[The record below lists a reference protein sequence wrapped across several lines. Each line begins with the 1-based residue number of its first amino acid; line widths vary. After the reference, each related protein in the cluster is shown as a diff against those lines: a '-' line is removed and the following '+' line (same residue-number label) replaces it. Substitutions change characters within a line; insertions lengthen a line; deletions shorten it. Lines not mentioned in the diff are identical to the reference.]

1 MRIIVTG
8 GTGMIGSRLTPKLV
22 EAGHEVIVLSRNPA
36 KYSFPPGVEGVQWD
50 GKTTAGWGHL
60 VDGAGA
66 VINLAGASIAGDGF
80 PPPRRTEARKKL
92 ILQSRLDA
100 GTAVSAAIAEAENK
114 PAVLIQMSA
123 IGIYGDRGDEVITE
137 SSTLGDGFVADVV
150 KQWEQS
156 VTAVEEMGVR
166 VVYVRTGLV
175 YVMDEHSVLHP
186 LLLVSKMFV
195 GGPLGDGR
203 QYYSW
208 IHIDDVLRAMLF
220 LLENEST
227 SGVYNLTAPHPLPQK
242 AVMQE
247 IGKVIGRPSFMP
259 APAFAIKAV
268 LGEVSD
274 LVLDGQRV
282 LPTRLQEAGFSF
294 KFEEVDNA
302 LMDLLNA

>member
-8 GTGMIGSRLTPKLV
+8 GTGMLGSRLTPRLV
-22 EAGHEVIVLSRNPA
+22 EAGHEVIVLSRKPSEHRFPA
-36 KYSFPPGVEGVQWD
+36 GVQGVAWD

-66 VINLAGASIAGDGF
+66 VINLAGASIAGGF
-80 PPPRRTEARKKL
+80 PPQRLTEQRKAL

-100 GTAVSAAIAEAENK
+100 GAAVTAAIAEARTK
-114 PAVLIQMSA
+114 PDVLIQMSA
-123 IGIYGDRGDEVITE
+123 IGIYGNRGDERITE
-137 SSTLGDGFVADVV
+137 ASTLGSGFVADVV

-156 VTAVEEMGVR
+156 VASVEDMGVR
-166 VVYVRTGLV
+166 VVSIRTGLV

-186 LLLVSKMFV
+186 LLLVSRMFV

-208 IHIDDVLRAMLF
+208 IHIDDVLGAIEF
-220 LLENEST
+220 LLENETT

-242 AVMQE
+242 EVMRE
-247 IGKVIGRPSFMP
+247 IGKVLGRPSFMP
-259 APAFAIKAV
+259 APAFALRAV

-274 LVLDGQRV
+274 LVLEGQRV
-282 LPTRLQEAGFSF
+282 LPTRLQEAGYSF
-294 KFEEVDNA
+294 KFEQVDKA
-302 LMDLLNA
+302 LRDLLHS

>member
-8 GTGMIGSRLTPKLV
+8 GTGMIGSRLTARLA
-22 EAGHEVIVLSRNPA
+22 EAGHEVIVLSRDP
-36 KYSFPPGVEGVQWD
+36 SDHRFSPGVQGVQWD

-66 VINLAGASIAGDGF
+66 VINLAGASIAGKGF

-100 GTAVSAAIAEAENK
+100 GAAVSAAIAAAENK
-114 PAVLIQMSA
+114 PGVLLQMSA
-123 IGIYGDRGDEVITE
+123 IGIYGNRGDEVLTE
-137 SSTLGDGFVADVV
+137 ASTLGSGFVADVV

-156 VTAVEEMGVR
+156 VAAVEDMGVR
-166 VVYVRTGLV
+166 VVYMRTGLV
-175 YVMDEHSVLHP
+175 YAIDEHSVLHP

-208 IHIDDVLRAMLF
+208 VHIDDVLDAMSF

-227 SGVYNLTAPHPLPQK
+227 SGIYNLTAPHPLPQK
-242 AVMQE
+242 EVMQA

-259 APAFAIKAV
+259 APAFALRAV

-274 LVLDGQRV
+274 LVLEGQRV
-282 LPTRLQEAGFSF
+282 KPARLQEAGYSF
-294 KFEEVDNA
+294 KFEDVNDA